1 MKDLP
6 KCLCGAHDWKEG
18 GAIFG
23 GMEQSGFSCQS
34 CGRPGEFLYASG
46 CGGFLLPT
54 DVGGDIDAERKYIND
69 VLLVIWR
76 VQGEKAEEARSKL
89 VASEWATFC
98 QQHDLPVGTK
108 YSDVPM
114 EIEGEKSTFL
124 REIGERP
131 DYRIPA
137 GFEKAP
143 MPPKLPTALTIFLLI
158 QGTSDSDRWEQVK
171 HADTKQLEMP
181 LDPIRVQHDEYHNLF
196 FASLSEKLGVS
207 IEREEIKNQYSGAIN
222 QPWFRFK
229 LGEVIFVVGPRERVA
244 AINIEAPN
252 GISVAEIRAAAQG
265 DDVTYS
271 EQDQMGEYSPSAIVA
286 HKITVH
292 AWDTEQLERYLIILG
307 QAALGTVNL
316 ASN

>member
-18 GAIFG
+18 GASFC
-23 GMEQSGFSCQS
+23 GMEQRWFSCQS

-46 CGGFLLPT
+46 CGGFVLPT
-54 DVGGDIDAERKYIND
+54 DAGGDIDAEREYINE
-69 VLLVIWR
+69 VLLVTWR
-76 VQGEKAEEARSKL
+76 VRGEKAEEARSEL
-89 VASEWATFC
+89 VALEWATFC
-98 QQHDLPVGTK
+98 QQHDIPVGTK
-108 YSDVPM
+108 YSDVPA
-114 EIEGEKSTFL
+114 EIEDEKSTFL

-131 DYRIPA
+131 NYRIPA

-158 QGTSDSDRWEQVK
+158 QGASDRDRWEQVK
-171 HADTKQLEMP
+171 HADTKRLEMP
-181 LDPIRVQHDEYHNLF
+181 LDPIRVRHDEYHNSF
-196 FASLSEKLGVS
+196 FAFLSEKLGVP
-207 IEREEIKNQYSGAIN
+207 IEREEIENQYCGAIN

-229 LGEVIFVVGPRERVA
+229 LGEVIFVVGPRKRVA
-244 AINIEAPN
+244 AINVEAPN
-252 GISVAEIRAAAQG
+252 GIPVAEIRAAAQG

-271 EQDQMGEYSPSAIVA
+271 AQDQAGEYSTDTDFAYRV
-286 HKITVH
+286 TVH
-292 AWDTEQLERYLIILG
+292 AWDTEQLERYLTILG